1 MDTCRVAQA
10 TAPNGTLHLTERE
23 VPRPGAGQVRIAVEA
38 CGVCHTDALF
48 VSGALPGVSFPEV
61 PGHEIA
67 GHIEELGAG
76 SEDHGWRVGDR
87 VAVGWFGGSCGHCTS
102 CRKGDFVLCADLKVP
117 GRAYDGGFA
126 DKVIAPVD
134 ALARIP
140 DALSATDA
148 GPMACAGV
156 TVFNGLRQSSARP
169 GDLVAVL
176 GLGGLGHLGVRFAA
190 AMGFETVAIARGAEK
205 AGFARQLGAHHYVD
219 STSGTPVAE
228 SLQSLGGARAV
239 LATAGNSEAIT
250 ATVIRQEGLRTNIT
264 LVPAGGR
271 PGDRQNPGP
280 YIPERPDTPVRTT
293 GDERRERRTHPCHRR
308 RWHGRRSRKQG
319 PRPCA
324 CERCAGEGPGAS
336 RRRAGRGATGP
347 GRGGGGGRR
356 PHARRRRGRRTLGL
370 PPRLLRDGR
379 VSHVPGGRHHGRGGR
394 PGG

>member
-1 MDTCRVAQA
+1 MNTYRVAQA

-67 GHIEELGAG
+67 GHIEELGEG

-102 CRKGDFVLCADLKVP
+102 CRRGDFILCADLKVP
-117 GRAYDGGFA
+117 GWAYDGGFA

-156 TVFNGLRQSSARP
+156 TVFNGLRRSSARP

-176 GLGGLGHLGVRFAA
+176 GLGGLGHLGVQFAA

-205 AGFARQLGAHHYVD
+205 ADFAKQLGAHHYVD

-228 SLQSLGGARAV
+228 ALQSLGGARVV

-250 ATVIRQEGLRTNIT
+250 ATVPGLAPRGE
-264 LVPAGGR
+264 LVVIGADTTPLGVTPSQMLMGAYVLRGHPAGTAQDVEEAMAFSVLHGIR
-271 PGDRQNPGP
+271 PMTETVPLDDVDTAFQRMLAGKARFRMVVAPG
-280 YIPERPDTPVRTT
+280 
-293 GDERRERRTHPCHRR
+293 
-308 RWHGRRSRKQG
+308 S
-319 PRPCA
+319 
-324 CERCAGEGPGAS
+324 
-336 RRRAGRGATGP
+336 
-347 GRGGGGGRR
+347 
-356 PHARRRRGRRTLGL
+356 
-370 PPRLLRDGR
+370 
-379 VSHVPGGRHHGRGGR
+379 
-394 PGG
+394 